1 MLNSAT
7 LTGDQPAVFQI
18 KGINDGLL
26 ITLGEGEWPVL
37 REQLLRNIQERSSF
51 FQGARVALDVGNQ
64 VIKAAELG
72 VLRDKLGDF
81 GITLTAIISSSGT
94 TEKTALMLGIA
105 TQIQSTKKAIPAV
118 RKVEEPTNL
127 SGEPAVFLHKTLR
140 SGTRVEAPGSV
151 IVLGD
156 VNPGAEIVA
165 GGNVIIWGR
174 MRGTAQAG
182 NGGAETAIVCA
193 LEMNPMNI
201 RIAGVSLEGKPRKG
215 KPGPEFASIGSGT
228 VIIQPWKH
236 STY

>member
-37 REQLLRNIQERSSF
+37 REQLLRNILERSTF

-64 VIKAAELG
+64 VLKAAELG
-72 VLRDKLGDF
+72 ALRDKLGDF
-81 GITLTAIISSSGT
+81 GITLTAVVSTSGT

-105 TQIQSTKKAIPAV
+105 TRIQSAKKTVPAA
-118 RKVEEPTNL
+118 RPVEEPTTL
-127 SGEPAVFLHKTLR
+127 SGESAVFLHKTLR
-140 SGTRVEAPGSV
+140 SGTRVESPGSV
-151 IVLGD
+151 IILGD
-156 VNPGAEIVA
+156 VNPGAEIIA
-165 GGNVIIWGR
+165 GGNIIIWGR
-174 MRGTAQAG
+174 MRGTDQAG
-182 NGGAETAIVCA
+182 SGGDEATIVCA
-193 LEMNPMNI
+193 LEMSPMNI
-201 RIAGVSLEGKPRKG
+201 RIAGVSLEMKPRKA
-215 KPGPEFASIGSGT
+215 KPAPEFASIVSGT

>member
-1 MLNSAT
+1 MQNSAT
-7 LTGDQPAVFQI
+7 LIGDQPAVFQI

-72 VLRDKLGDF
+72 ALRDKLGDF

-94 TEKTALMLGIA
+94 TEKTSLMLGIP
-105 TQIQSTKKAIPAV
+105 TQIQSSKKALSAT
-118 RKVEEPTNL
+118 RKVEETPNL
-127 SGEPAVFLHKTLR
+127 TGEPAVFLQKTLR
-140 SGTRVEAPGSV
+140 SGTKVETPGSV

-156 VNPGAEIVA
+156 VNPGAEIIA
-165 GGNVIIWGR
+165 GGNIIIWGR

-182 NGGAETAIVCA
+182 SGGDETAIVCA
-193 LEMNPMNI
+193 LELNPMNI
-201 RIAGVSLEGKPRKG
+201 RIAGSSLEGKPRKG
-215 KPGPEFASIGSGT
+215 KPGPEFASIASGT

>member
-1 MLNSAT
+1 MINSAT

-37 REQLLRNIQERSSF
+37 REQLLRNIQKRSSF
-51 FQGARVALDVGNQ
+51 FQGARVALDVGSQ

-72 VLRDKLGDF
+72 ALRDKLGDF
-81 GITLTAIISSSGT
+81 GITLTAIISTSGT
-94 TEKTALMLGIA
+94 TEKTSLMLGIS
-105 TQIQSTKKAIPAV
+105 TQIQTAKKAAPAS
-118 RKVEEPTNL
+118 RPVEEPVNIV
-127 SGEPAVFLHKTLR
+127 GEQAVFLHKTLR
-140 SGTRVEAPGSV
+140 SGTRVETPGSV

-156 VNPGAEIVA
+156 VNPGAEIIA
-165 GGNVIIWGR
+165 GGNVLIWGR

-182 NGGAETAIVCA
+182 SGGDELAIVCA

-215 KPGPEFASIGSGT
+215 KPGPEFASIASGT

>member
-7 LTGDQPAVFQI
+7 LTGDQPSLFQI

-37 REQLLRNIQERSSF
+37 REQLLKNIQQRSAF

-72 VLRDKLGDF
+72 ALRDKLGDF
-81 GITLTAIISSSGT
+81 GITLTAVISTSGT
-94 TEKTALMLGIA
+94 TEKTSLMLGIA
-105 TQIQSTKKAIPAV
+105 TKVLVAKKGVPAV
-118 RKVEEPTNL
+118 APVNEPITL
-127 SGEPAVFLHKTLR
+127 VGETAVFLQKTLR
-140 SGTRVEAPGSV
+140 SGSRVESQGSM
-151 IVLGD
+151 IIMGD
-156 VNPGAEIVA
+156 VNPGAEIIA
-165 GGNVIIWGR
+165 KGNVIIWGR

-182 NGGAETAIVCA
+182 SGGDENALVCA
-193 LEMNPMNI
+193 LELIPMNI
-201 RIAGVSLEGKPRKG
+201 RIAGISFDGKLRKG
-215 KPGPEFASIGSGT
+215 KTGPEFASIVSGT